1 MEITSKSIFMGEG
14 LRLSVGNQTIAEI
27 WHHTQGYWYA
37 VGNTYFNGWKW
48 FNPSHDLS
56 YIGSYNL
63 TQLLEELK
71 NEICR
76 FFNNGKIEFTNI

>member
-1 MEITSKSIFMGEG
+1 MEITIKSICIGEG
-14 LRLSVGNQTIAEI
+14 FRLSHNGETVAEV
-27 WHHTQGYWYA
+27 WHHSQGYWYA
-37 VGNTYFNGWKW
+37 VGSLYRTERGY

-71 NEICR
+71 SEICR
-76 FFNNGKIEFTNI
+76 FFSNDKIKFTGI

>member
-1 MEITSKSIFMGEG
+1 MEITIKSIFMGEG

-63 TQLLEELK
+63 TLLLDGLK
-71 NEICR
+71 TEICR
-76 FFNNGKIEFTNI
+76 FFSNDKIKFTNI

>member
-1 MEITSKSIFMGEG
+1 MGEG
-14 LRLSVGNQTIAEI
+14 LRLSVESQTIAEI
-27 WHHTQGYWYA
+27 WHHSQGYWYA
-37 VGNTYFNGWKW
+37 VGSLYRTERGY

-71 NEICR
+71 SEISR
-76 FFNNGKIEFTNI
+76 FFGNDKIKFTNI